1 MQASGRRTD
10 DQTPPSA
17 NGQRR
22 AAATGVSQSAIWPSA
37 LHFQAYTVELED
49 WRSHEDALDGRR
61 MLRARA
67 W

>member
-1 MQASGRRTD
+1 MTKLRHRPTAGGSDRD
-10 DQTPPSA
+10 
-17 NGQRR
+17 
-22 AAATGVSQSAIWPSA
+22 GVSQSAIWPSA

-49 WRSHEDALDGRR
+49 WRSHEDALDGRC